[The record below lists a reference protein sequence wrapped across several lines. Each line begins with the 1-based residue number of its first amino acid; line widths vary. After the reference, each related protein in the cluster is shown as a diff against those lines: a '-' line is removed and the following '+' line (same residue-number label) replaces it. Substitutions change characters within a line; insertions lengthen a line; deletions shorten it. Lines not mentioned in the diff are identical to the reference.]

1 MKDIVIL
8 GTGHS
13 GELAAFY
20 FREDAGRRVAAFT
33 LDAAYITQERFCDA
47 PVVSFETVET
57 LYPPADFEI
66 FIAMG
71 YRELN
76 KARRRKLDEARA
88 KGYRAATYIS
98 SRATTFSTF
107 EARENQFILEDNT
120 IQPFVSIGENTT
132 LWSGNHIGHHST
144 IGADNFLAS
153 HIVVSGS
160 VTIGDRCFIGVNA
173 TIRDGVTIGSDCV
186 IGAGALVLKD
196 VPDGT
201 VISPKATEASPIPS
215 SRLRN
220 I

>member
-1 MKDIVIL
+1 MKDIVIF

-13 GELAAFY
+13 GQLSELY

-33 LDAAYITQERFCDA
+33 LDADYVNEPTFCDRPVVAFEDVQER
-47 PVVSFETVET
+47 
-57 LYPPADFEI
+57 YPPSEFEI
-66 FIAMG
+66 FVAMG

-98 SRATTFSTF
+98 SKATTFSTF
-107 EARENQFILEDNT
+107 EAQENQFILEDNT

-144 IGADNFLAS
+144 IGKDNFLAS

-160 VTIGDRCFIGVNA
+160 CTIGDRCFIGVNA
-173 TIRDGVTIGSDCV
+173 TMRDGVTIGSECV